1 VERSLYWGID
11 AFALP
16 GYWIN
21 CNGIINMVCIN
32 TQALTRKSVQKARF
46 VKVAYNKLRGIDI
59 MENILGELWMFKLM
73 SIAGAVYLIYF
84 FIKDRRGKKD

>member
-1 VERSLYWGID
+1 MHKYTG
-11 AFALP
+11 
-16 GYWIN
+16 
-21 CNGIINMVCIN
+21 
-32 TQALTRKSVQKARF
+32 LTRESVQKARF

-73 SIAGAVYLIYF
+73 SIAGAIYLIYF